1 MRKPRFNRW
10 MYTVQWNE
18 REQRHQIHRIDREE
32 AYALAMSGHAVE
44 AFDTVEQASREMV
57 RLRHVLAC
65 PILADVEVN

>member
-1 MRKPRFNRW
+1 MRKPRFKRW

-32 AYALAMSGHAVE
+32 AYALACSGHSIE

-57 RLRHVLAC
+57 RLRNVLAS